1 MQIKICELNNLTNLS
16 LPEFIKSGD
25 KEYYDNIMK
34 IAADVR
40 DNSKERPIILISG
53 PSGSGKTTT
62 AKILEGILDNW
73 GYSTHTLPM
82 DDYFSSLT
90 PEQRKLADEH
100 KLDLESPER
109 VDAEFLN
116 AQLDAISKGI
126 PVRLPKFDFST
137 NQRHLTDEILE
148 RKENELVIL
157 EGIHALNP
165 SVVTFDDS
173 HTTRIY
179 ISVRTRLSFDDDSL
193 LHPEKIRLM
202 RRMLRDKIYRGRK
215 IDHTLRMFDSVQ
227 RGENNFIMP
236 FKHRATH
243 DIDTFIKYEVGV
255 YKDLLFDELKQL
267 PPDEKI
273 KDMIAALT
281 AIEPIS
287 LDRVPKESLIREFIG
302 DGQFAY

>member
-1 MQIKICELNNLTNLS
+1 MQVGINELNNLIRCDIS
-16 LPEFIKSGD
+16 SFIDSAD
-25 KEYYDNIMK
+25 REYYDNIMK
-34 IAADVR
+34 IAEDVR
-40 DNSKERPIILISG
+40 DNAKQRPIVLISG

-62 AKILEGILDNW
+62 AKILESILDNW

-90 PEQRKLADEH
+90 PEQKKLADEH
-100 KLDLESPER
+100 KLDLESPDR
-109 VDAEFLN
+109 VDVEFLN
-116 AQLDAISKGI
+116 AQLDAISKGV

-137 NQRHLTDEILE
+137 NQRYLTDEILE

-179 ISVRTRLSFDDDSL
+179 ISVRTRIAFEDNSL

-243 DIDTFIKYEVGV
+243 DINTFIKYEVGV
-255 YKDLLFDELKQL
+255 YKDLLLDELKQL
-267 PPDEKI
+267 PPDKKI
-273 KDMIAALT
+273 DDMIAALT
-281 AIEPIS
+281 ATEPVS
-287 LDRVPKESLIREFIG
+287 LDCVPEESLIREFIG